1 MLGSSSL
8 KSKCRARIKHH
19 ELFTPEIKA
28 SFDPVE
34 PLVLHWNGKIM
45 YDFTDPGRQR
55 NDLLPILASGQN
67 VVKSLA
73 LRTVIKKVAMAAT
86 TAFSRHLWYLSEVSV
101 GFGNFNDEVT
111 VEEKRLMVKA
121 PLKMTHSTFA

>member
-1 MLGSSSL
+1 MLESSSL

-19 ELFTPEIKA
+19 ERFAAELKA

-45 YDFTDPGRQR
+45 YDFTVPGRQR

-67 VVKSLA
+67 VVKLLA

-86 TAFSRHLWYLSEVSV
+86 TAFSRHLWYLSEVLV

>member
-1 MLGSSSL
+1 
-8 KSKCRARIKHH
+8 
-19 ELFTPEIKA
+19 
-28 SFDPVE
+28 
-34 PLVLHWNGKIM
+34 M

-67 VVKSLA
+67 VVKLLA
-73 LRTVIKKVAMAAT
+73 LRSVRTVIKKVAMAAT
-86 TAFSRHLWYLSEVSV
+86 TAFNRHLWYLSEVLV